1 MLNYITSRMFRVQ
14 RDYRPPS
21 TARLERGGII
31 MFAIVQ
37 TGGKQ
42 YKVTEGL
49 IFNVEKLDANVG
61 DKVKLDVLLLSN
73 DKGVVT
79 GNPVKKAYVECEVV
93 NQAKYDKVII
103 FKFRAKKNSRRR
115 QGHRQPYTALKVLAI
130 KG

>member
-1 MLNYITSRMFRVQ
+1 
-14 RDYRPPS
+14 
-21 TARLERGGII
+21 

-49 IFNVEKLDANVG
+49 TFKVEKLDMAVG
-61 DKVKLDVLLLSN
+61 EKVNLDVLMLST

-79 GNPVKKAYVECEVV
+79 GNPVENAAVECEVIA
-93 NQAKYDKVII
+93 QDKYDKVII
-103 FKFRAKKNSRRR
+103 FKFRAKKNSRRK

>member
-1 MLNYITSRMFRVQ
+1 
-14 RDYRPPS
+14 
-21 TARLERGGII
+21 

-49 IFNVEKLDANVG
+49 TFKVEKLDANVG
-61 DKVKLDVLLLSN
+61 DKVNLDVLMLST

-79 GNPVKKAYVECEVV
+79 GNPIKKATVECEVV
-93 NQAKYDKVII
+93 AQDKYDKVII
-103 FKFRAKKNSRRR
+103 FKFRAKKNSRRK